1 MKTRKLVEG
10 MLESACT
17 DNVNFYRQM
26 LEEQDIDAVKDETWR
41 KVILLARA
49 LSPEDRETL
58 LTFARQVAVDSISTL
73 CGGID
78 GVTELGGKFMSLSLI
93 DIEGQQHAGS
103 LQDEFLSIAN

>member
-10 MLESACT
+10 ILESACS

-26 LEEQDIDAVKDETWR
+26 FEEQDIDVVKDETWR
-41 KVILLARA
+41 KVMLLARS
-49 LSPEDRETL
+49 LPKEDRETL

-78 GVTELGGKFMSLSLI
+78 GITELGGEFMSLSLI

-103 LQDEFLSIAN
+103 LQDELLSITS